1 MVQWAY
7 LVVRKNASRQVPED
21 VQLDKKSKS
30 DQHFHISWRSY
41 LTRVDS
47 PLLLGMKKEDT
58 DFLILYELIDD
69 ISTLFPTLIER
80 DEQYP
85 IPL

>member
-1 MVQWAY
+1 
-7 LVVRKNASRQVPED
+7 
-21 VQLDKKSKS
+21 
-30 DQHFHISWRSY
+30 
-41 LTRVDS
+41 
-47 PLLLGMKKEDT
+47 MKKEDT

-80 DEQYP
+80 DERYP